1 MVYFGT
7 LLAAIEAIKSGTT
20 LISDFYLHPEASV
33 RALSEIGM
41 RANVGLA
48 YASRPFMD
56 KVIIEETETKYK
68 ELANRDEK
76 ILVSLAP
83 HAPYTVSQTLL
94 TYTRDLAKNS
104 IQLCKFIFMKQKKKF
119 LIT

>member
-1 MVYFGT
+1 
-7 LLAAIEAIKSGTT
+7 
-20 LISDFYLHPEASV
+20 V

-76 ILVSLAP
+76 SW
-83 HAPYTVSQTLL
+83 
-94 TYTRDLAKNS
+94 
-104 IQLCKFIFMKQKKKF
+104 
-119 LIT
+119 